1 MESWVTTHTTQLP
14 ETIARMMAFPNS
26 GFLSEASE
34 ELRAMLAALA
44 TEVKLDRAQT
54 LFEQGDEGDALYAIL
69 GGTLEVSF
77 LAMSG
82 RKLSLSLMRP
92 GEVFGEIALFDNG
105 PRTAT
110 VMAAEPAEVLR
121 VRRRDVMAQIRQHPD
136 LAVDLIRLAGVRM
149 RWMGGQLNEQ
159 VFLPMPIRLARKLLH
174 LVGQQ
179 DTPNARIT
187 LSQSELAEF
196 VGATREA
203 VSKTISAWKRDNVVE
218 ASRGGLQI
226 HDFDALRQLAES
238 DLI

>member
-1 MESWVTTHTTQLP
+1 
-14 ETIARMMAFPNS
+14 MMAFPNS

-34 ELRAMLAALA
+34 ELREMLAAQA
-44 TEVKLDRAQT
+44 TELTLDKGEV

-69 GGTLEVSF
+69 SGNLEVSF

-82 RKLSLSLMRP
+82 RKLSLSMMRP
-92 GEVFGEIALFDNG
+92 GEVFGEIALFDNDS
-105 PRTAT
+105 RTAT
-110 VMAAEPAEVLR
+110 VTATEPSKVLR
-121 VRRRDVMAQIRQHPD
+121 VRRRDVMAQIREHPD

-149 RWMGGQLNEQ
+149 RRMGAQLNEQ
-159 VFLPMPIRLARKLLH
+159 VFLPMPIRLARRLLY
-174 LVGQQ
+174 LAGQQ
-179 DTPNARIT
+179 DSPNAKIT

-203 VSKTISAWKRDNVVE
+203 VSKTISIWKRDNVVE

>member
-1 MESWVTTHTTQLP
+1 MT
-14 ETIARMMAFPNS
+14 AFPDS

-34 ELRAMLAALA
+34 GLKAMLAAQASEVNLA
-44 TEVKLDRAQT
+44 RGEV
-54 LFEQGDEGDALYAIL
+54 LFEQDDEGDALYAIL
-69 GGTLEVSF
+69 EGTLEASF

-82 RKLSLSLMRP
+82 RKLSLSLMRA

-110 VMAAEPAEVLR
+110 ITAAEPSRVLR
-121 VRRRDVMAQIRQHPD
+121 VRRRDVMEQIRQNPG
-136 LAVDLIRLAGVRM
+136 LAVDMIRLAGLRM
-149 RWMGGQLNEQ
+149 RWMGAQLNEQ
-159 VFLPMPIRLARKLLH
+159 VFLPMPVRLARKLL
-174 LVGQQ
+174 LLAGQQ
-179 DTPNARIT
+179 EAPTARIT

-203 VSKTISAWKRDNVVE
+203 VSKTISTWKRSNVVE

-226 HDFDALRQLAES
+226 HDLDALKQLAES

>member
-1 MESWVTTHTTQLP
+1 
-14 ETIARMMAFPNS
+14 MMAFPNS

-34 ELRAMLAALA
+34 RLRAMLTAQAS
-44 TEVKLDRAQT
+44 EVELERGDV
-54 LFEQGDEGDALYAIL
+54 LFEQGDEGEALYALIT
-69 GGTLEVSF
+69 GTLEVSF

-82 RKLSLSLMRP
+82 RKLALSLMRP
-92 GEVFGEIALFDNG
+92 GEVFGEIALFDSG

-110 VMAAEPAEVLR
+110 VTAAEPSRVLR
-121 VRRRDVMAQIRQHPD
+121 VRQRDVMKQIGQHPD
-136 LAVDLIRLAGVRM
+136 MAVDMIRLAGLRM
-149 RWMGGQLNEQ
+149 RYMGAQLNEQ

-174 LVGQQ
+174 LAGQQ
-179 DTPNARIT
+179 EDPKARIT

-203 VSKTISAWKRDNVVE
+203 VSKTISTWKRSNVVE

>member
-1 MESWVTTHTTQLP
+1 
-14 ETIARMMAFPNS
+14 MMAFPNS

-34 ELRAMLAALA
+34 ELREMLAAQA
-44 TEVKLDRAQT
+44 TELTLDKGEV

-69 GGTLEVSF
+69 SGNLEVSF

-82 RKLSLSLMRP
+82 RKLSLSMMRP
-92 GEVFGEIALFDNG
+92 GEVFGEIALFDNDS
-105 PRTAT
+105 RTAT
-110 VMAAEPAEVLR
+110 VTATEPSKVLR
-121 VRRRDVMAQIRQHPD
+121 VRRRDVMAQIREHPD

-149 RWMGGQLNEQ
+149 RRMGAQLNEQ
-159 VFLPMPIRLARKLLH
+159 VFLPMPIRLARRLLH
-174 LVGQQ
+174 LAGQQ
-179 DTPNARIT
+179 DSATAKIT

-203 VSKTISAWKRDNVVE
+203 VSKTISIWKRDNVVE

>member
-1 MESWVTTHTTQLP
+1 MT
-14 ETIARMMAFPNS
+14 AFPNS

-34 ELRAMLAALA
+34 GLREMLAAQA
-44 TEVKLDRAQT
+44 AEVALDRGEV

-69 GGTLEVSF
+69 EGTLEASF

-110 VMAAEPAEVLR
+110 ITAAEPSRVLR
-121 VRRRDVMAQIRQHPD
+121 VRQRDVMKQIQQHPD
-136 LAVDLIRLAGVRM
+136 LAVDMIRLAGVRM
-149 RWMGGQLNEQ
+149 RWMGAQLNEQ
-159 VFLPMPIRLARKLLH
+159 VFLPMPVRLARKLL
-174 LVGQQ
+174 LLSGQQ
-179 DTPNARIT
+179 DSPTARIT

-203 VSKTISAWKRDNVVE
+203 VSKTISTWKRSNVVE

-226 HDFDALRQLAES
+226 HDFDALKQLADS

>member
-1 MESWVTTHTTQLP
+1 
-14 ETIARMMAFPNS
+14 MMAFPNS

-34 ELRAMLAALA
+34 ELRAMLTAQA
-44 TEVKLDRAQT
+44 TEVSLDRGDV

-110 VMAAEPAEVLR
+110 VMAAEPSKVLR
-121 VRRRDVMAQIRQHPD
+121 VRQRDMMAQIREHPD
-136 LAVDLIRLAGVRM
+136 LAVDLIRLAGLRM
-149 RWMGGQLNEQ
+149 RRMGAQLNEQ
-159 VFLPMPIRLARKLLH
+159 VFLPMPIRLARKLL
-174 LVGQQ
+174 LLAGQQ
-179 DTPNARIT
+179 DSPTERIT

-203 VSKTISAWKRDNVVE
+203 VSKTISTWKRDNVVQP
-218 ASRGGLQI
+218 SRGGLQI
-226 HDFDALRQLAES
+226 HDFDALRELAES

>member
-1 MESWVTTHTTQLP
+1 
-14 ETIARMMAFPNS
+14 MMAFPNS

-110 VMAAEPAEVLR
+110 VTAAEPAEVLR